1 MVSETIKQFH
11 WIRKLLDSAFTIC
24 KVTIALLH
32 YLLAEWHCGAK
43 NVYNA
48 VMQSYF
54 FGLSKVITKN
64 ILDLIGNTPMVRINH
79 LNPNPR
85 LEMYVK
91 LEKYNPG
98 GSVKDRIAK
107 YMIEQAEKTGQLSRD
122 KIVIEPTSGN
132 TGIGLALVCRAK
144 GYNLFLVMPETMTL
158 ERRQILIALGAKIIL
173 SEGAKGMDG
182 AEDLVHEIISQNPSK
197 YFMPN
202 QFANPANVLTHY
214 ETTAEEIWRDTR
226 GRVTHFVAGIGTSG
240 TLMGVSKRLR
250 EYNPNVRIIAVQPE
264 PNTSIQGLKN
274 LQTQYV
280 PAIWKREFVDEI
292 YTVDPRDAEETARLL
307 TLQEG
312 IFVGPS
318 SGAIFHIALEMA
330 NEIKKG
336 VMVVM
341 APDGGEKYLS
351 TTLCDPILCVECA
364 RKYSIQCSYI
374 DGTPILKA
382 QSLQREILSP

>member
-1 MVSETIKQFH
+1 M
-11 WIRKLLDSAFTIC
+11 
-24 KVTIALLH
+24 IAN
-32 YLLAEWHCGAK
+32 
-43 NVYNA
+43 NV
-48 VMQSYF
+48 
-54 FGLSKVITKN
+54 
-64 ILDLIGNTPMVRINH
+64 LDLIGNTPMVRINY
-79 LNPNPR
+79 LNPNPN

-107 YMIEQAEKTGQLSRD
+107 YMIEQAEKTGKLTKD
-122 KIVIEPTSGN
+122 KVIIEPTSGN

-144 GYNLFLVMPETMTL
+144 GYNLFLIMPETMTL
-158 ERRQILIALGAKIIL
+158 ERRQILIALGTKIIL

-182 AEDLVHEIISQNPSK
+182 AQDLAREIISQNPDK

-202 QFANPANVLTHY
+202 QFANPANVLAHY
-214 ETTAEEIWRDTR
+214 ETTAEEIWRDTK
-226 GRVTHFVAGIGTSG
+226 GRITHFVAGIGTSG

-250 EYNPNVRIIAVQPE
+250 EYNPNIHVTAVQPE

-307 TLQEG
+307 ALQEG

-318 SGAIFHIALEMA
+318 SGAIFHIALKKA
-330 NEIKKG
+330 NEIEKG
-336 VMVVM
+336 VMVVI

-364 RKYSIQCSYI
+364 RKYGIRCSYI

-382 QSLQREILSP
+382 PSPQQKTISP

>member
-1 MVSETIKQFH
+1 M
-11 WIRKLLDSAFTIC
+11 
-24 KVTIALLH
+24 IA
-32 YLLAEWHCGAK
+32 
-43 NVYNA
+43 
-48 VMQSYF
+48 
-54 FGLSKVITKN
+54 KN
-64 ILDLIGNTPMVRINH
+64 ILDLIGNTPMVQIKL
-79 LNPNPR
+79 LNQNPK
-85 LEMYVK
+85 LKMYIK

-107 YMIEQAEKTGQLSRD
+107 YMIEQAEKTRQLT
-122 KIVIEPTSGN
+122 KEKVVIEPTSGN

-144 GYNLFLVMPETMTL
+144 GYHLLLVMPETMTL
-158 ERRQILIALGAKIIL
+158 ERRQILIALGAKIVL

-182 AEDLVHEIISQNPSK
+182 AEDLAREIISQNPEK

-202 QFANPANVLTHY
+202 QFANPANVLAHY
-214 ETTAEEIWRDTR
+214 ETTAEEIWRDTK
-226 GRVTHFVAGIGTSG
+226 GKITHFVAGIGTSG

-250 EYNPNVRIIAVQPE
+250 EYNPDVYITAVQPE

-280 PAIWKREFVDEI
+280 PAIWKKEFVDEI
-292 YTVDPRDAEETARLL
+292 YTVHPRDAEDTARLL

-318 SGAIFHIALEMA
+318 SGAILHIALKKAKEV
-330 NEIKKG
+330 EKG

-351 TTLCDPILCVECA
+351 TTLCDPILCLECA
-364 RKYSIQCSYI
+364 RKYGVRCSYM
-374 DGTPILKA
+374 DGTPILQA
-382 QSLQREILSP
+382 TVPQRETISP

>member
-1 MVSETIKQFH
+1 MVQ
-11 WIRKLLDSAFTIC
+11 WD
-24 KVTIALLH
+24 
-32 YLLAEWHCGAK
+32 G
-43 NVYNA
+43 
-48 VMQSYF
+48 
-54 FGLSKVITKN
+54 KVIAKN
-64 ILDLIGNTPMVRINH
+64 ILDLIGNTPMVRINY
-79 LNPNPR
+79 LNPNPN
-85 LEMYVK
+85 LKMYLK

-107 YMIEQAEKTGQLSRD
+107 YMIEQAEKTGQLTKD

-144 GYNLFLVMPETMTL
+144 GYHLYLVMPETMTL

-182 AEDLVHEIISQNPSK
+182 AEDLAHEIINKKPDK

-202 QFANPANVLTHY
+202 QFANAANVLAHY
-214 ETTAEEIWRDTR
+214 ETTAEEIWRDTK
-226 GRVTHFVAGIGTSG
+226 GRITHFVAGIGTSG

-250 EYNPNVRIIAVQPE
+250 EYNPNIHIIGVQPE
-264 PNTSIQGLKN
+264 PKTAIQGLKN

-280 PAIWKREFVDEI
+280 PAIWRKESVDEI
-292 YTVDPRDAEETARLL
+292 YTVHPHDAEETARLL

-318 SGAIFHIALEMA
+318 SGAIFRIALKKA
-330 NEIKKG
+330 NEIEKG

-341 APDGGEKYLS
+341 APDGGEKYFS
-351 TTLCDPILCVECA
+351 TTLCDPTLCLQCA
-364 RKYSIQCSYI
+364 QKYGIRCSYI
-374 DGTPILKA
+374 DGTPVLKI
-382 QSLQREILSP
+382 QPPQLETSP